1 MIQQT
6 GDDAQ
11 LGSSKKSA
19 QHDFCNVMLIIHMKI
34 PPILMIDYNQLS
46 QMCSIVEP
54 DVVITGNGNSYDC
67 QRRLDF
73 DATKSIL

>member
-1 MIQQT
+1 M

-34 PPILMIDYNQLS
+34 PPMIDYNQLS

-54 DVVITGNGNSYDC
+54 DVVITGNGNSYGR